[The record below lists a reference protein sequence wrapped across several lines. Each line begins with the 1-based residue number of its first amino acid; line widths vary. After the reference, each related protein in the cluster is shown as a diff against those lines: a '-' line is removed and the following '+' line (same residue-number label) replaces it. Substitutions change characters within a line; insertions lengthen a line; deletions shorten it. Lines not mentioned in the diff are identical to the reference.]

1 MIINQE
7 RTNRI
12 MKSCHIK
19 FVVIFILT
27 AIITCLGVTAYK
39 YEEYTLKAN
48 LGKSFVEVLYHA
60 PNLQE
65 LSNQQTE
72 KLKQIAIDEIVG
84 RVSIELNSNRLEY
97 TYYNMEKATKEIK
110 PVFTKVTD
118 DYIEFLVSI
127 DGEIDGRIRAI
138 WFDVDNGKIS
148 EFKEAILV
156 PFAKDEVEDVEK

>member
-1 MIINQE
+1 
-7 RTNRI
+7 

-72 KLKQIAIDEIVG
+72 KLG